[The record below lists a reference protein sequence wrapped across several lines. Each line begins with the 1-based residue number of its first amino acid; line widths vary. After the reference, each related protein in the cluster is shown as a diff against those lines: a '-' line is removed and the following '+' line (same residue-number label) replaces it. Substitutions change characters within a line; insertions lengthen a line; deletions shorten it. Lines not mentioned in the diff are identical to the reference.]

1 MESPYIQ
8 VNTVTQSLWMTE
20 TFGIPL
26 SEILE
31 VQVEAGMKGVHMRY
45 MHSEWV
51 KEMAQYYAKNPVCM
65 TVIPMKK
72 CLRGRAYSL

>member
-1 MESPYIQ
+1 MKFVKMESPYIQ

-45 MHSEWV
+45 MHSE
-51 KEMAQYYAKNPVCM
+51 
-65 TVIPMKK
+65 
-72 CLRGRAYSL
+72 